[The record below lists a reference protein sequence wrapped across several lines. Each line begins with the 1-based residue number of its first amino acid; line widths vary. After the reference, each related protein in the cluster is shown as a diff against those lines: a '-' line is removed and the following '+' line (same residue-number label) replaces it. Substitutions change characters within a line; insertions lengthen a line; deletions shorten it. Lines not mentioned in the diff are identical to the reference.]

1 MQVSFVGEWAVDTG
15 GPRREFFRLVA
26 LEAKEKFF
34 IGRSFQKFFLCDI
47 LAIQVSLLY
56 YLKFYLCYNYR
67 GMIITILGVS
77 WQCQLSRVVMECH
90 FCIMLSTSILSM
102 ERKQIF

>member
-15 GPRREFFRLVA
+15 GVRREFFRLVA

-34 IGRSFQKFFLCDI
+34 IGRSFKKSFFCDI

-56 YLKFYLCYNYR
+56 YLKLYYMWHSRRKSTFRRKNTKNELFIPCCSPYLA
-67 GMIITILGVS
+67 
-77 WQCQLSRVVMECH
+77 LSSGACGASIPC
-90 FCIMLSTSILSM
+90 FCS
-102 ERKQIF
+102 